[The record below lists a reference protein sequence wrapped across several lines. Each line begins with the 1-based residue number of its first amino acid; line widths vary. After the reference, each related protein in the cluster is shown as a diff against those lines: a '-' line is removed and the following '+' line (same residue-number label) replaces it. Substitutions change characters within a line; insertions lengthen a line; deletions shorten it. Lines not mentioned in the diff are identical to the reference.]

1 MGYDIDKETVLT
13 NYELSN
19 EMIGNI
25 QLSELPSIINSQ
37 VVEINDLGA
46 KIESA
51 VEKANSAKEKALEAE
66 DLKYKIGHR
75 GEMVTTIRDVTVKLA
90 ESQSETTEA
99 LNLSFKYEKKLG
111 DITKS
116 LFALGMYSLAHTEVV
131 IQRLSDELKNE
142 GKSEKLSDVA
152 KQRLREVIEQLEA
165 QKKIINQQELLTSR
179 VDKQDKTIAENVKT
193 LSEHTKTLSS
203 QQKKE
208 QEQDKEILKTLEQVA
223 EHTVVLEK
231 QSQRDEAIEKKVDEN
246 SRKIHKVE
254 TSLGEHRQAQED
266 ANKVFE
272 RNITE
277 LKQEVNKGFDDL
289 KNDVSQMDERT
300 RNSIIAI
307 DEKLNKQISCVETD
321 LKQDNVVLEK
331 KVDAILEELKS
342 TIACL
347 QNDVELNHAEVNG
360 KIEELEKK
368 ITALDIV
375 VNKKTW
381 KIAISIV
388 AGASLLLNLLQI
400 IGII

>member
-1 MGYDIDKETVLT
+1 M
-13 NYELSN
+13 
-19 EMIGNI
+19 
-25 QLSELPSIINSQ
+25 
-37 VVEINDLGA
+37 
-46 KIESA
+46 
-51 VEKANSAKEKALEAE
+51 
-66 DLKYKIGHR
+66 
-75 GEMVTTIRDVTVKLA
+75 
-90 ESQSETTEA
+90 
-99 LNLSFKYEKKLG
+99 
-111 DITKS
+111 
-116 LFALGMYSLAHTEVV
+116 
-131 IQRLSDELKNE
+131 
-142 GKSEKLSDVA
+142 
-152 KQRLREVIEQLEA
+152 
-165 QKKIINQQELLTSR
+165 
-179 VDKQDKTIAENVKT
+179 
-193 LSEHTKTLSS
+193 
-203 QQKKE
+203 
-208 QEQDKEILKTLEQVA
+208 
-223 EHTVVLEK
+223 
-231 QSQRDEAIEKKVDEN
+231 
-246 SRKIHKVE
+246 
-254 TSLGEHRQAQED
+254 
-266 ANKVFE
+266 
-272 RNITE
+272 
-277 LKQEVNKGFDDL
+277 